1 MVSLGKSCTH
11 PRRHL
16 KYDSRMCPAW
26 RAGASPGAQEASLG
40 ARPTTSN
47 SSLYQ
52 SFPEEGANP
61 PPNPRSISS
70 PLWDAPIQP
79 GMTLDSSVGF
89 CRTRTN
95 QGSQL
100 LYCEEVPCIAGHA
113 PKTGLLLHQSLHVPP
128 RGRGRPL
135 VPLECLKLACLRQAE
150 SDETTPRS
158 SKGSWQLCRA
168 PGWLLELSAT
178 QRCAG

>member
-11 PRRHL
+11 PRRHR

-26 RAGASPGAQEASLG
+26 RAGASPGAQRSQPRCTPYHQQQQSLSVIPIG
-40 ARPTTSN
+40 RGLPT
-47 SSLYQ
+47 
-52 SFPEEGANP
+52 
-61 PPNPRSISS
+61 PNPRSISS

-89 CRTRTN
+89 CRTWTN

-100 LYCEEVPCIAGHA
+100 LYCEEVHCIAGHA
-113 PKTGLLLHQSLHVPP
+113 PKPGLLLHQSLHVPP

-158 SKGSWQLCRA
+158 SKGS
-168 PGWLLELSAT
+168 
-178 QRCAG
+178 